1 MMVAQ
6 KLRRLTEEGG
16 SEDTFPGWLIPVAVS
31 VGLVLMITCL
41 VCCTMRCFS
50 PDGTKEPLWTSTEQ
64 DEGQSVRPTTHDGHR
79 LQTVKGDD
87 GNDMYRDRSSFARQ
101 GGA

>member
-6 KLRRLTEEGG
+6 ELRRLAEEEDG
-16 SEDTFPGWLIPVAVS
+16 DTFPGWLIPVAVS
-31 VGLVLMITCL
+31 VGLVLMIMCL

-64 DEGQSVRPTTHDGHR
+64 DEEQSVRPTIEGEGGSSNHR
-79 LQTVKGDD
+79 K
-87 GNDMYRDRSSFARQ
+87 RSSSGRQ
-101 GGA
+101 SGV